1 MSWEFKC
8 KSGIQIESGT
18 TTNVGAGAKSICEKD
33 YIWNP
38 AACSCIYPS
47 WYFLNNGLQFQPNVY
62 NTGKD
67 LFMIFMNLSDK
78 AILNIKSTICCC
90 IVSGINI
97 NCVVLLWCK
106 WCHVV
111 AISSYHYCTDD

>member
-1 MSWEFKC
+1 MNNIKIVYHNKIDVSEEMDVSKT
-8 KSGIQIESGT
+8 SESKES
-18 TTNVGAGAKSICEKD
+18 N
-33 YIWNP
+33 
-38 AACSCIYPS
+38 IYPS
-47 WYFLNNGLQFQPNVY
+47 WYFLNNGLQCQPNVY

>member
-1 MSWEFKC
+1 MNNIKIVYHNKIDVSEEMDVSKT
-8 KSGIQIESGT
+8 SESKES
-18 TTNVGAGAKSICEKD
+18 N
-33 YIWNP
+33 
-38 AACSCIYPS
+38 IYPS
-47 WYFLNNGLQFQPNVY
+47 WYFLNKGLQFQPNVY

-67 LFMIFMNLSDK
+67 SFMIFMNLSDK
-78 AILNIKSTICCC
+78 AILNIESTICCC

-97 NCVVLLWCK
+97 NCVVLWWCK

>member
-38 AACSCIYPS
+38 AACSCK
-47 WYFLNNGLQFQPNVY
+47 NGKYWASIMDDSAITCDETIDAEAKLYDKETKYIITLLLQ
-62 NTGKD
+62 
-67 LFMIFMNLSDK
+67 
-78 AILNIKSTICCC
+78 
-90 IVSGINI
+90 
-97 NCVVLLWCK
+97 LLL
-106 WCHVV
+106 VF
-111 AISSYHYCTDD
+111 TDIW